1 MLKLCAIGVV
11 SVKSTGGLYQR
22 EEIAGLVGQVD
33 EIVED
38 GVFLRFF

>member
-1 MLKLCAIGVV
+1 MYKLCAIGVV
-11 SVKSTGGLYQR
+11 FVKSTGVLYQR
-22 EEIAGLVGQVD
+22 EEIAGPVGQVD